1 MKNLIEVY
9 VKNVIVVKNEE
20 GETSF
25 LVLLAEKE
33 GNRILPIS
41 IGMFEAQAIA
51 RALEG
56 ISIERPLTHDLI
68 VNIIRE
74 LGGTLEKIIINDLID
89 GTFYARLI
97 VKTEDRLHSIDA
109 RPSDSIAI
117 AVRVGAPIFV
127 SSKVMDEA
135 GEILPEEGTEGE
147 ENFEA

>member
-1 MKNLIEVY
+1 MKNLLEVY

-33 GNRILPIS
+33 GKRVLPIS

-56 ISIERPLTHDLI
+56 VDIGRPLTHDLI
-68 VNIIRE
+68 VNIIKE
-74 LGGTLEKIIINDLID
+74 LGGTLEKVIVNDLID

-97 VKTEDRLHSIDA
+97 VKTDEKLHSIDA

-117 AVRVGAPIFV
+117 AILARAPIFV

-135 GEILPEEGTEGE
+135 GEILPEEGAGEGGD
-147 ENFEA
+147 FEA

>member
-20 GETSF
+20 GDTSF

-33 GNRILPIS
+33 GNRVLPIS

-56 ISIERPLTHDLI
+56 VDIGRPLTHDLI

-74 LGGTLEKIIINDLID
+74 LGATLDKVVVNDLID

-97 VKTEDRLHSIDA
+97 VKTESKLHSIDA
-109 RPSDSIAI
+109 RPSDSIAVAI
-117 AVRVGAPIFV
+117 LAKAPIFV

-135 GEILPEEGTEGE
+135 GEVLPEDSEGGE
-147 ENFEA
+147 DFKA

>member
-33 GNRILPIS
+33 GKRILPIS

-56 ISIERPLTHDLI
+56 VDIGRPLTHDLI

-74 LGGTLEKIIINDLID
+74 LGGTLEKVIINDLID

-97 VKTEDRLHSIDA
+97 VKTDEKLHSIDA

-117 AVRVGAPIFV
+117 AILSDAPIFV

-135 GEILPEEGTEGE
+135 GEILPEEGTGEGGD
-147 ENFEA
+147 FEA

>member
-33 GNRILPIS
+33 GRRVLPIS

-56 ISIERPLTHDLI
+56 VDIGRPLTHDLI

-74 LGGTLEKIIINDLID
+74 LGGILEKVIVNDLID

-97 VKTEDRLHSIDA
+97 VKTDEKLHSIDA

-117 AVRVGAPIFV
+117 AILAKAPIFV

-135 GEILPEEGTEGE
+135 GEIIPEEGTGEGE
-147 ENFEA
+147 DFEA

>member
-33 GNRILPIS
+33 GRRVLPIS

-56 ISIERPLTHDLI
+56 VDIGRPLTHDLI

-74 LGGTLEKIIINDLID
+74 LGGTLEKVIVNDLID

-97 VKTEDRLHSIDA
+97 VKTDEKLHSIDA

-117 AVRVGAPIFV
+117 AILAKAPIFV

-135 GEILPEEGTEGE
+135 GEIIPEEGTGEGE
-147 ENFEA
+147 DFEA

>member
-1 MKNLIEVY
+1 MKNLLEVY

-33 GNRILPIS
+33 GKRILPIS

-56 ISIERPLTHDLI
+56 VDIGRPLTHDLI
-68 VNIIRE
+68 VNIIKE
-74 LGGTLEKIIINDLID
+74 LGGTLEKVIVNDLID

-97 VKTEDRLHSIDA
+97 VKTDDKLHSIDA

-117 AVRVGAPIFV
+117 AILAKAPIFV

-135 GEILPEEGTEGE
+135 GEILPEEGAGEGGD
-147 ENFEA
+147 FEA

>member
-20 GETSF
+20 GDTSF
-25 LVLLAEKE
+25 LVLLAEKD
-33 GNRILPIS
+33 GNRVLPIS

-56 ISIERPLTHDLI
+56 VDIGRPLTHDLI
-68 VNIIRE
+68 VNIIKE
-74 LGGTLEKIIINDLID
+74 LGANLDKVVVNDLID

-97 VKTEDRLHSIDA
+97 IKTESKLHSIDA
-109 RPSDSIAI
+109 RPSDSIAVAI
-117 AVRVGAPIFV
+117 LAEAPIFV

-135 GEILPEEGTEGE
+135 GEVLPEDSEGGE
-147 ENFEA
+147 DFRA

>member
-1 MKNLIEVY
+1 MKNLLEVY

-20 GETSF
+20 GDTSF

-33 GNRILPIS
+33 GKRVLPIS

-56 ISIERPLTHDLI
+56 VDIGRPLTHDLI

-74 LGGTLEKIIINDLID
+74 LGGTLEKVIVNDLID

-97 VKTEDRLHSIDA
+97 VKTDEKLHSIDA

-117 AVRVGAPIFV
+117 AILAKAPIFV

-135 GEILPEEGTEGE
+135 GEILPEEGTGGGE
-147 ENFEA
+147 DFEA

>member
-1 MKNLIEVY
+1 MKNLLEVY

-33 GNRILPIS
+33 GKRILPIS

-56 ISIERPLTHDLI
+56 VDIGRPLTHDLI

-74 LGGTLEKIIINDLID
+74 LGGTLEKVIVNDLID

-97 VKTEDRLHSIDA
+97 VKTDEKLHSIDA

-117 AVRVGAPIFV
+117 AILAGAPIFV

-135 GEILPEEGTEGE
+135 GEILPEEGAGEGGD
-147 ENFEA
+147 FEA

>member
-20 GETSF
+20 GDTSF
-25 LVLLAEKE
+25 LVLLAEKD
-33 GNRILPIS
+33 GNRVLPIS

-56 ISIERPLTHDLI
+56 VDIGRPLTHDLI
-68 VNIIRE
+68 VNIIKE
-74 LGGTLEKIIINDLID
+74 LGANLDKVVVNDLID

-97 VKTEDRLHSIDA
+97 VKTENKLHSIDA
-109 RPSDSIAI
+109 RPSDSIAVAI
-117 AVRVGAPIFV
+117 LAGAPIFV

-135 GEILPEEGTEGE
+135 GEILPEDSEGGE
-147 ENFEA
+147 DFKA